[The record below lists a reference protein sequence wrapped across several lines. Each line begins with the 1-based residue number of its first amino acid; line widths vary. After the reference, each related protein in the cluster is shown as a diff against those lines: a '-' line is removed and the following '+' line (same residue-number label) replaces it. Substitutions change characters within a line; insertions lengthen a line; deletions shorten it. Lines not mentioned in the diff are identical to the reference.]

1 MPAREQTEHIT
12 NIIPV
17 ETKIFPMPTK
27 GETMPPKEKLT
38 APSNAEAVPALVRS
52 HSIANAVE
60 VVKVIPIINST
71 ASSNNSYTQKL
82 QPKDNAAH
90 SSTEKTSI
98 PMQPINVPFPAGE
111 TSRKMLRHHR

>member
-60 VVKVIPIINST
+60 VVKVIPT
-71 ASSNNSYTQKL
+71 
-82 QPKDNAAH
+82 
-90 SSTEKTSI
+90 
-98 PMQPINVPFPAGE
+98 QPINVPFSGRRNFTEKVAAAPMAMALMLKHTLKAKGE
-111 TSRKMLRHHR
+111 

>member
-1 MPAREQTEHIT
+1 
-12 NIIPV
+12 
-17 ETKIFPMPTK
+17 
-27 GETMPPKEKLT
+27 MPPNEKLT

-71 ASSNNSYTQKL
+71 ASSNSSYTQKL

-90 SSTEKTSI
+90 SSIEKTSI
-98 PMQPINVPFPAGE
+98 PMQPINVPFSGRRNFTENAAAPPIAMALMLKHTLKAKGE
-111 TSRKMLRHHR
+111 